1 MFSLALAMGTATGGL
16 LLIDEIENG
25 LHHTVL
31 EEVFVTLLELA
42 RTFDVQV
49 FATTHSAECI
59 RAAHEALKE
68 ADQHEAA
75 FYRLQRIN
83 GEIKAVGFD
92 HEMLETAIIHEM
104 EVR

>member
-1 MFSLALAMGTATGGL
+1 MFRLAIAMVAAAGGL

-25 LHHTVL
+25 LHHSVL

-59 RAAHEALKE
+59 RAAHQALKK
-68 ADQHEAA
+68 AGQYEAA

-83 GEIKAVGFD
+83 GEIKAVSFD
-92 HEMLETAIIHEM
+92 HEMLETAISHRM

>member
-1 MFSLALAMGTATGGL
+1 MLS
-16 LLIDEIENG
+16 D
-25 LHHTVL
+25 
-31 EEVFVTLLELA
+31 VFPTLLELA

-49 FATTHSAECI
+49 LATTHSAECI
-59 RAAHEALKE
+59 AAAHKALKE

-75 FYRLQRIN
+75 FYRLQRTN

-92 HEMLETAIIHEM
+92 REMLETAIEHRM

>member
-1 MFSLALAMGTATGGL
+1 MFGIALAMGTAAGGL

-31 EEVFVTLLELA
+31 PEVFATLLEMA

-49 FATTHSAECI
+49 FATTHSAECV
-59 RAAHEALKE
+59 RAAHEALRE
-68 ADQHEAA
+68 IEQHEFA
-75 FYRLQRIN
+75 FYRLQRTN

-92 HEMLETAIIHEM
+92 NEMLETAIAHRM

>member
-1 MFSLALAMGTATGGL
+1 M
-16 LLIDEIENG
+16 
-25 LHHTVL
+25 L
-31 EEVFVTLLELA
+31 EEVFTTLLELA

-59 RAAHEALKE
+59 RAAHEALRE
-68 ADQHEAA
+68 ADQHESA

-92 HEMLETAIIHEM
+92 EEMLDYGRCHKM